1 VGAADAVGDGR
12 MPDRIRPSVSGLK
25 DTRDGAKSWTV
36 VRKSWVKRE
45 PSSHCAVKRL
55 PMK

>member
-25 DTRDGAKSWTV
+25 DTREWCEV
-36 VRKSWVKRE
+36 VDSRE
-45 PSSHCAVKRL
+45 EEL
-55 PMK
+55 G